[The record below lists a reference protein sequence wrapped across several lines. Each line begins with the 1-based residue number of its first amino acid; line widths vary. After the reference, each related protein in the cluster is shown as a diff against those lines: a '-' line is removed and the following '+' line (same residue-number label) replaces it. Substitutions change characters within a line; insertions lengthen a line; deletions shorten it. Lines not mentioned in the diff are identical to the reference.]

1 MGARPPGFADANAP
15 AEGAEFALLG
25 VPYDATSSFRS
36 GSRAAPNAM
45 RDASWNFETYLM
57 EHGVDLTD
65 MAIHDCGNLEDL
77 ARPEDMLEAVK
88 EAVTGILRNSSFPI
102 VMGGEHSLTPG
113 VVSALKQSGVGGP
126 DGFGVIVL
134 DAHMDFR
141 DQYLNVPQSHACSSR
156 RTSEIVGPE
165 SIVAIGV
172 RSVSREEME
181 EIQKDMNSRFRFIT
195 ADEVR
200 RDGMAASVKRA
211 AGLIGK
217 DRIYLSL
224 DIDCLDPAYAPGT
237 GTPEPFGLTALDVR
251 EAIGILAP
259 RLVGFDIVEI
269 APSYDSGNTAALGA
283 RLVREVMAAVHAAR
297 RNAIGSRGIG

>member
-1 MGARPPGFADANAP
+1 MGARPPSFADANSL
-15 AEGAEFALLG
+15 AESAEFSILG
-25 VPYDATSSFRS
+25 VPFDATSSFRS

-57 EHGVDLTD
+57 EHDVDLTD
-65 MAIHDCGNLEDL
+65 IAIHDCGNLEDF

-88 EAVTGILRNSSFPI
+88 ESVAGILRNRSFPI
-102 VMGGEHSLTPG
+102 VMGGEHSLTPA
-113 VVSALKQSGVGGP
+113 VVSALKEAGAGGP
-126 DGFGVIVL
+126 DRFGVIVL

-141 DQYLNVPQSHACSSR
+141 DQYLNMPNSHACTSR
-156 RTSEIVGPE
+156 RTSDVVGPE
-165 SIVAIGV
+165 SIVPIGV

-181 EIQKDMNSRFRFIT
+181 EVQKDMCGRFRFVT

-269 APSYDSGNTAALGA
+269 APNYDSGNTAALGA
-283 RLVREVMAAVHAAR
+283 RLVREVIAAVHASR
-297 RNAIGSRGIG
+297 RAGEPENR

>member
-45 RDASWNFETYLM
+45 RDASWNFETYLLDND
-57 EHGVDLTD
+57 VDLTD
-65 MAIHDCGNLEDL
+65 IAIHDCGNLEDF
-77 ARPEDMLEAVK
+77 ARPQDMLEAVK
-88 EAVTGILRNSSFPI
+88 EAVAGILGHGSFPM
-102 VMGGEHSLTPG
+102 VMGGEHSLTPA
-113 VVSALKQSGVGGP
+113 VVSALKEAGAGGP

-141 DQYLNVPQSHACSSR
+141 DQYLNMPDSHACASR
-156 RTSEIVGPE
+156 RMSELVGPE
-165 SIVAIGV
+165 YIVPIGV
-172 RSVSREEME
+172 RSVSREEMD
-181 EIQKDMNSRFRFIT
+181 EITKDMHGRFRFIT

-200 RDGMAASVKRA
+200 KEGMAASVKKA
-211 AGLIGK
+211 QKLVGK
-217 DRIYLSL
+217 DKIFLSL
-224 DIDCLDPAYAPGT
+224 DIDCIDPAYAPGT

-251 EAIGILAP
+251 DAIGILAP

-269 APSYDSGNTAALGA
+269 APNYDSGNTAALGA
-283 RLVREVMAAVHAAR
+283 RLIREVMAAVHAAR
-297 RNAIGSRGIG
+297 RKAIA